1 VFVAV
6 ARSLSLMACTLQVAA
21 CSHIVIVP
29 AEEYKYF
36 EAKKPSLRII
46 EAPKIFFSFANNTD
60 IICETLIGKLQ
71 TNERYLG
78 CAHWQPSAQK
88 CTVFVPPNIENVILG
103 HEVRHCF
110 EGAFH

>member
-1 VFVAV
+1 
-6 ARSLSLMACTLQVAA
+6 MACTLQVAA